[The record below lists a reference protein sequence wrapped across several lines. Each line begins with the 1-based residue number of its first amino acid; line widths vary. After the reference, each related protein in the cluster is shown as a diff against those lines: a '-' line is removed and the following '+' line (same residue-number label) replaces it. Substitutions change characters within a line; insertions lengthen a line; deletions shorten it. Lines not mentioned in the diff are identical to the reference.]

1 MVTIFLS
8 APNKQLTGEMI
19 KEQMN
24 SFPNHLKRSIIAYKN
39 IQDQSARLYG
49 KLLLDDYLHSIND
62 ERLSLQNLTYNSF
75 GKPEISGIY
84 FSISHTENI
93 SLIAA
98 SITNNCGID
107 IEKIRSTDV
116 SIYQDYFT
124 KEEWNAINNTTNEL
138 YKTFYTLW
146 TRKEAIIKT
155 LGTGITEA
163 FKNIDVLDDIVFY
176 NNQIFHLYSID
187 IHPDYCCSLA
197 TTVIENEII
206 VSKKEF
212 NF

>member
-1 MVTIFLS
+1 MVNIFLS
-8 APNKQLTGEMI
+8 APNKQMTGEMI

-49 KLLLDDYLHSIND
+49 ILLLDDYLHTIND
-62 ERLSLQNLTYNSF
+62 PGLSLKNLTYNSF

-116 SIYQDYFT
+116 SIYHDYFT

-206 VSKKEF
+206 VSKKVF

>member
-62 ERLSLQNLTYNSF
+62 PGLSLQNLTYNSF

-155 LGTGITEA
+155 LGTGITEE

-176 NNQIFHLYSID
+176 NNQIFHLNSID